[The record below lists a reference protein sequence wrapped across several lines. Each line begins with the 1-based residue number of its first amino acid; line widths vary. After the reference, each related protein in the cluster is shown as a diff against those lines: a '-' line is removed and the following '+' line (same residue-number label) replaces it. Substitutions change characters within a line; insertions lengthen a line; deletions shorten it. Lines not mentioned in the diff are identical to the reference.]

1 MRYQTHWQKLK
12 KINEQ
17 VAKATPLQ
25 WQMRK
30 PKIESW
36 TNGWNLRSHFWCA
49 YRSEGRQ
56 QENAC
61 LATLL
66 NKKQFQIYLMFQH
79 YKSEERQGS
88 ISSFNHLLTVLKEW
102 SKHIS
107 VEEYYIWP
115 QPEHELVDHLPL
127 ATYLTDKQKQ
137 IELKK
142 AMEDKTF
149 QLGKLYFYPNELKDA
164 EKLILDGMQELMP
177 LYLRLNGK

>member
-1 MRYQTHWQKLK
+1 
-12 KINEQ
+12 
-17 VAKATPLQ
+17 
-25 WQMRK
+25 
-30 PKIESW
+30 
-36 TNGWNLRSHFWCA
+36 
-49 YRSEGRQ
+49 
-56 QENAC
+56 
-61 LATLL
+61 
-66 NKKQFQIYLMFQH
+66 MFQH